1 MMIEEKAIGFD
12 EIKQE
17 IKKNC
22 KTSSAKELVEKITF
36 LNNYENIKTL
46 LQECYEM
53 REFLLGIKDFPS
65 EDYFDCRAFLLPLR
79 IAGTCISQEDMKYF
93 LLSFSTIK
101 AMLDFFSKEDKQ
113 EGQDFALRKIYEKVI
128 FNEDVLKECSRIMDT
143 DGEIKESCSSILREI
158 RQKQQ
163 KCQNQIS
170 RKIQTL
176 LSFSKNNGWTALD
189 EDVTIRNNSLVIPV
203 KSSYKKQMKGILHDT
218 SQTGQTF
225 YIEPEEIVEL
235 NFEAKEL
242 FLEEQREIHRILLAF
257 SDLLRENLEDILSC
271 YEFLIKIDFIRAK
284 SLYAISIR
292 AGKPDLKPY
301 PALNWFEARHPL
313 LESSLRKKQKNIV
326 PLRISLNEEQRILI
340 ISGPNAGGKSVC
352 LKSVALLQY
361 MLQCGLLV
369 PMKETSEVGIFH
381 NIFVSI
387 GDAQSI
393 ENDLST
399 YSSHLVQMKEICEQA
414 DKDTIFLIDELGTGT
429 DPSIGGAIAESVL
442 EYLDEVKSWGVVT
455 THYSNLKRL
464 NLKHKSIING
474 AMLYDTEKM
483 LPLFILSIGTPG
495 SSFAFEIAQRIGLP
509 TSIIENAKQKVG
521 SSQVSFERELQQI
534 EVEKL
539 ALQQE
544 NQKMKAYDE
553 ELYKIVQKYR
563 HLEEQ
568 LSYNK
573 KNILNQARQ
582 EAKEILLSANSKI
595 EKTIEAIK
603 TSQAEKEKVKQLKED
618 IKQNISQITEDIQ
631 KEESKN
637 SNFDIT
643 YKDDTTLQKNTH
655 LKLVNTPIQEGDY
668 VLFGSEQAVM
678 EVKSIN
684 KNKVE
689 LINGIIS
696 IRTSLD
702 KVKKIDKQNYLRQKT
717 NNKKNANTFV
727 SNPIMNRI
735 NELRARY
742 SPQIDLRG
750 ERTEE
755 AIKKVAQ
762 MLDTAR
768 LLGERQIKILHGKGD
783 GILKTMIRD
792 FLKQQPEVKSFY
804 AERVE
809 FGGEGITIVELN

>member
-1 MMIEEKAIGFD
+1 MMIDERIIGFD

-17 IKKNC
+17 IKKLC
-22 KTSSAKELVEKITF
+22 KTSSAKEWVEKITF
-36 LNNYENIKTL
+36 LNNYEEVKNL

-53 REFLLGIKDFPS
+53 REFLLGVRNFPC
-65 EDYFDCRAFLLPLR
+65 EDYFDCRASLSALR
-79 IAGTCISQEDMKYF
+79 IEGACISQEDMKYF

-101 AMLDFFSKEDKQ
+101 AVLDFFSKEDKQ
-113 EGQDFALRKIYEKVI
+113 REQNFALKKIYEKVI
-128 FNEDVLKECSRIMDT
+128 FNEDIFKECLRIMDT
-143 DGEIKESCSSILREI
+143 DGEIKESCSPILREI

-176 LSFSKNNGWTALD
+176 LSYSKNNGWTALD
-189 EDVTIRNNSLVIPV
+189 EDITIRNNSLVIPV
-203 KSSYKKQMKGILHDT
+203 KSSYKRQMKGILHDT

-242 FLEEQREIHRILLAF
+242 FLEEQKEIHRILLAF
-257 SDLLRENLEDILSC
+257 SDLLRENLKDILSC
-271 YEFLIKIDFIRAK
+271 YDFLVQIDFIRAK
-284 SLYAISIR
+284 TLYAISIK

-301 PALNWFEARHPL
+301 PVLNWFEARHPL

-326 PLRISLNEEQRILI
+326 PLKISLNKEQRILI

-369 PMKETSEVGIFH
+369 PMKETSEVGIFY

-399 YSSHLVQMKEICEQA
+399 YSSHLLQMKEICEQS

-442 EYLDEVKSWGVVT
+442 EYLNEIKSWGIVT

-464 NLKHKSIING
+464 ALKHKSIING

-495 SSFAFEIAQRIGLP
+495 SSFAFEIAQRIGLSK
-509 TSIIENAKQKVG
+509 TIIENAKQKVG

-539 ALQQE
+539 ALQEE
-544 NQKMKAYDE
+544 NKKMKAYDE
-553 ELYKIVQKYR
+553 ELYNIVQKYR

-568 LSYNK
+568 LSLNK

-582 EAKEILLSANSKI
+582 EAKEILQNANSKI

-603 TSQAEKEKVKQLKED
+603 TAKAEKEKVKQLKED
-618 IKQNISQITEDIQ
+618 IKQNISQITKDIQ
-631 KEESKN
+631 TEESKTSTLN
-637 SNFDIT
+637 V
-643 YKDDTTLQKNTH
+643 TTEDNTILQKNTH
-655 LKLVNTPIQEGDY
+655 LKLSNTPIREGDY
-668 VLFGSEQAVM
+668 VLFGSEQSVM
-678 EVKSIN
+678 EVKSVN

-702 KVKKIDKQNYLRQKT
+702 RVKKIDKQNYLRQKSS
-717 NNKKNANTFV
+717 NEKNANNFV

-735 NELRARY
+735 NEVRARY
-742 SPQIDLRG
+742 SSQIDLRG
-750 ERTEE
+750 ERTED
-755 AIKKVAQ
+755 ALKKVAQ

-783 GILKTMIRD
+783 GILKTMIRN
-792 FLKQQPEVKSFY
+792 FLKQQPEVKTFY
-804 AERVE
+804 PERVE